1 MDKKA
6 ADMVAPIVGAKAEEV
21 CMMQTLT
28 ANIHLLM
35 CAFYKPDIKG
45 RHKVIIESK
54 AFPSDHVSLIPT
66 HQGSGNANNKIST
79 QSTPKSACT
88 ASTQPNQ

>member
-54 AFPSDHVSLIPT
+54 AFPSDHVSLLSISIKA
-66 HQGSGNANNKIST
+66 SGNANDEIVRSRL
-79 QSTPKSACT
+79 
-88 ASTQPNQ
+88 PNPYARP

>member
-6 ADMVAPIVGAKAEEV
+6 ADMVAPIVGAKPEEV

-35 CAFYKPDIKG
+35 CAFYNPDIKG

-54 AFPSDHVSLIPT
+54 AFPSDHVSLLSIKV
-66 HQGSGNANNKIST
+66 SGIANNKIVRGRLSN
-79 QSTPKSACT
+79 SHARSEPS
-88 ASTQPNQ
+88 